1 MSAEDSGKAL
11 ATFASSISAKL
22 PRMNKDQ
29 KFLVAYY
36 GPTTDSLY
44 TEGHV
49 KYADAEDKITFVHL
63 AEECL
68 KDLDITEKK
77 PTIVFFRDFKK
88 VKDGESHPEG
98 TVGEDLHIY
107 TGGPDKDAL

>member
-68 KDLDITEKK
+68 KDLEITEKK
-77 PTIVFFRDFKK
+77 TNHRFLQRFQ
-88 VKDGESHPEG
+88 ESQG
-98 TVGEDLHIY
+98 W
-107 TGGPDKDAL
+107 